1 MPLTRK
7 TYVGPSSQKI
17 LILEVMS
24 LGLRFRFSS
33 CRSIAKCSGG
43 LGIANSVGTTRMVN
57 GGAAPHGWAGFFLVF
72 NLFRTKLTNL
82 HLDP

>member
-57 GGAAPHGWAGFFLVF
+57 GGAAPHGWAGFFWFLTF
-72 NLFRTKLTNL
+72 FEQNLQTYI
-82 HLDP
+82 